1 MMAMSGPRLWG
12 TEKFAE
18 ESRPSEAESESDI
31 HRDQVT
37 WKMSADRSGN
47 LGWVNKALAIR
58 SGAGTKLE
66 GDGRP
71 CQLGIWGAF
80 IPPPELF
87 PSYEPK
93 EQCGND
99 SLVLPVVVVKE
110 NNNLASCDGLCL

>member
-1 MMAMSGPRLWG
+1 MLGKS
-12 TEKFAE
+12 
-18 ESRPSEAESESDI
+18 SPSEAESESDI
-31 HRDQVT
+31 HRDQVA

-80 IPPPELF
+80 IPPR
-87 PSYEPK
+87 
-93 EQCGND
+93 
-99 SLVLPVVVVKE
+99 VVP
-110 NNNLASCDGLCL
+110 